1 LEPNQLKGTL
11 IALPVVN
18 LLAWEAKQRVS
29 PLDHIDL
36 NRVFPGAHGQTH
48 TRRLAHALF
57 SEIRANADYLIDL
70 HGSRSSHFALYLE
83 GSAAASREAERLAMA
98 SGAPVVA
105 GVKERWLDES
115 LFAVSTREGIPAI
128 LIEAPGEGRADEALI
143 DYFVRCLQNVG
154 VELEMLAGVKE
165 ARDLPARVRTLVPLP
180 APNGGF
186 VDLHVRRGERVVQ
199 GQLIARIL
207 SAWGDPLSE
216 ITVPMRE
223 GIILNLDTHGVILA
237 GEPLVMIGEP

>member
-1 LEPNQLKGTL
+1 LDPNQLKGTL
-11 IALPVVN
+11 IAVPVVN
-18 LLAWEAKQRVS
+18 LLAWEMKHRVN
-29 PLDHIDL
+29 PLDHLDL
-36 NRVFPGAHGQTH
+36 NRVFPGSQSQTH
-48 TRRLAHALF
+48 TRRLAHALLL
-57 SEIRANADYLIDL
+57 EIRANADCVIDL
-70 HGSRSSHFALYLE
+70 HGFRSSHFALYLD
-83 GSAAASREAERLAMA
+83 GSAVASREAERLALA
-98 SGAPVVA
+98 CGAPVVA

-128 LIEAPGEGRADEALI
+128 LIEAPGEGRADGVLI
-143 DYFVRCLQNVG
+143 DYFVRCLKNVG
-154 VELEMLAGVKE
+154 VELGMLAGDKQ
-165 ARDLPARVRTLVPLP
+165 AGDLPARVRTLVPLL
-180 APNGGF
+180 APTSGF